1 MNNVIQLAELQFD
14 KEFQADINMQEHKK
28 AETYKGEYN
37 RFSKWCKDNGK
48 QIEFDSVSK
57 YLYEAIKGINRKQGV
72 RLNTFNRISAALSF
86 YLNYKHGIR
95 FTDEQK
101 EVIGKLRQMYNQ
113 ADYIQA
119 KGYKPTT
126 AAQNKNEVLDLINKY
141 DTNNKTD
148 IRIRAICLVN
158 LISMN
163 RPSEMV
169 LLKVK
174 DFDLVNN
181 MVFVP
186 LVKQG
191 EPFNKRLTLEC
202 VQAIKKYI
210 KTFNLNDDDYFV
222 GKCNKYGNYTSSEL
236 DPNVYGKHIKRWL
249 NGLAPYSLRKTQITS
264 MYNNGADVTKIALQS
279 GHKNQETITKHYL
292 NIDKS
297 HLDEYL

>member
-1 MNNVIQLAELQFD
+1 MSNVIQLAEFKTD
-14 KEFQADINMQEHKK
+14 KEFQNDINLEEHKK
-28 AETYKGEYN
+28 AKTYEGEYN
-37 RFSKWCKDNGK
+37 LFIKWCNDNNK
-48 QIEFDSVSK
+48 QIDFDSVSK
-57 YLYEAIKGINRKQGV
+57 YLYEAIKGTDGKQGV
-72 RLNTFNRISAALSF
+72 RLSTFNRKSAALTF
-86 YLNYKHGIR
+86 YFNYKHGIR

-101 EVIGKLRQMYNQ
+101 EIIKKLRQMYKQ
-113 ADYIQA
+113 PEYIEL
-119 KGYKPTT
+119 KGHKPKTS
-126 AAQNKNEVLDLINKY
+126 AQNKNEVLDLINKY

-158 LISMN
+158 LITAN
-163 RPSEMV
+163 RPSEMI

-191 EPFNKRLTLEC
+191 EPFHKRLTLEC

-210 KTFNLNDDDYFV
+210 KTFNLKDDDYFV
-222 GKCNKYGNYTSSEL
+222 GKCNKYGNYTSAEL
-236 DPNVYGKHIKRWL
+236 DANVYNKHIKRWL

-264 MYNNGADVTKIALQS
+264 MYNNGADFTKIALQS